1 MDDILFTC
9 AGLSDPVC
17 GNYDGSIL
25 HIMRYYRPKSV
36 YIFLSQEIADLE
48 AKDQRFEK
56 TFQHM
61 KEYCAKQ
68 GVVYQPELILYN
80 SHLDDVSKIDLVEKP
95 LLDYFTDVAVKNPNC
110 RILLNL
116 SSGSPQMKT
125 MMQFF
130 AIDSPYHVLG
140 IQVDGPKERQGE
152 KKPLRTN
159 DEMYDV
165 DDALATNYDDK
176 PESLPEGARRN
187 RTSEPE
193 MQAIHHQR
201 HRQQLLKLLERQEYD
216 AMLDMSS
223 QLPEQL
229 RTLLKHLSA
238 RNNLQSEKA
247 YKLSKQLKNL
257 GFPLYPAKKSDS
269 HYRDLSEYYLLL
281 RNLQKTGRY
290 SEFVLRL
297 NPFLTELL
305 LVLLRK
311 IVFDSYIVQSGSYI
325 NIKYDDLK
333 RDHPDELDA
342 VLREANWSNKQIK
355 DFSVALG
362 VAMLVN
368 TSKIS
373 DEQKNFLR
381 ACRELNK
388 VQRNTA
394 AHQLHAVLE
403 EDIKRDCFFGKHYG
417 SAEIL
422 QKLGELLAQAYPDVC
437 DKSLFR
443 IYDRCNDY
451 IKAHLQLG
459 TANV

>member
-17 GNYDGSIL
+17 GSRDGSIL
-25 HIMRYYRPKSV
+25 HIMRYYRPKRV

-68 GVVYQPELILYN
+68 GVVYQPEPFFCK
-80 SHLDDVSKIDLVEKP
+80 SGLDDVSKIDLVEAP
-95 LLDYFTDVAVKNPNC
+95 MQEYFNSVAAQNPNC

-140 IQVDGPKERQGE
+140 VQVDGPKEQQGE

-165 DDALATNYDDK
+165 DAALATNYDDE

-201 HRQQLLKLLERQEYD
+201 HRQQLLKLLERQDYD

-238 RNNLQSEKA
+238 RNNLQGETA
-247 YKLSKQLKNL
+247 YKLSKSLTDL
-257 GFPLYPAKKSDS
+257 GFPLYPAMKSDS
-269 HYRDLSEYYLLL
+269 HYRDVSEYYLLL

-305 LVLLRK
+305 LVLLRET
-311 IVFDSYIVQSGSYI
+311 VFDSYIVQSGSYI